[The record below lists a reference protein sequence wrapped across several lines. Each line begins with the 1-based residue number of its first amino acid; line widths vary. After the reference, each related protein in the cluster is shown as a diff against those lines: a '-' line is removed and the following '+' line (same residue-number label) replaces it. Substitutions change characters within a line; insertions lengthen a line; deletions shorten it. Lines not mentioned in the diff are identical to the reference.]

1 MEKSAVYA
9 ETAKGAL
16 DLAGLGKVV
25 KVSLDLGVVG
35 QSRSG
40 M

>member
-25 KVSLDLGVVG
+25 KVSLDLGAVG